1 MGRRTGHRVAVPR
14 EPRIRRRLVVR
25 LAWVAYAADRH
36 GLWDVHGRG
45 REDEVLHAEGVAS
58 WCKLARHRRG
68 RPLTMFWQR
77 HAFGGVR
84 GVPWRRH
91 RSCAGC
97 HRAAG
102 RLRRQSC
109 EGPTRH
115 CHVASSS
122 CCGLAARAARYHR
135 AREHQLHLQR
145 AGQVGQV
152 LHRGRPRGRRRLLRC
167 RRQKRRR
174 GPPRRSWHRHRP
186 AGRSPLQALPS
197 PRERPRHRCQLVL
210 AAATQEPMPPHERRN
225 RPRHEPCPCQWATC
239 GLRGGTR
246 GATPPRGV

>member
-1 MGRRTGHRVAVPR
+1 MGRRKGRRRSHRVAVPR

-45 REDEVLHAEGVAS
+45 REDEVHHAEGVAS
-58 WCKLARHRRG
+58 RCELARHRRG

-84 GVPWRRH
+84 GAPWRRH

-102 RLRRQSC
+102 RLRRQNC
-109 EGPTRH
+109 EGPTRR

-122 CCGLAARAARYHR
+122 CCGPAARAARYHR
-135 AREHQLHLQR
+135 AR
-145 AGQVGQV
+145 A

-186 AGRSPLQALPS
+186 AGRGPLQASPS
-197 PRERPRHRCQLVL
+197 PRDNQRRRRRLVL
-210 AAATQEPMPPHERRN
+210 AVATQGPMPPHERRN
-225 RPRHEPCPCQWATC
+225 RPRHEPCPFQWATC